1 MDNFDL
7 IEVLLSQEYSLRIL
21 LEKIEQILQPDYTIY
36 LYLAEGF
43 LSHIPH
49 PVDTP
54 DDVFLVR

>member
-1 MDNFDL
+1 MDNSDL

-21 LEKIEQILQPDYTIY
+21 LEKIEQILQPDHTIY
-36 LYLAEGF
+36 LYLAEEF